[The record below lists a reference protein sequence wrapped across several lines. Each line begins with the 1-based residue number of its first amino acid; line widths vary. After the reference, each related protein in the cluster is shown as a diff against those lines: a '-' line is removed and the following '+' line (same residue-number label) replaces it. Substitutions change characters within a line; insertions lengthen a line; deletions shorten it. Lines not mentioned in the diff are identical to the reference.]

1 MELLTGRRCVDPS
14 LRRQFLMATKR
25 VSLSAF
31 AVAMLAGRPSL
42 AAEPAAGTSD
52 DIELLDTALVL
63 EHQAIAAY
71 QIGAESGLLQKPVL
85 DVALQFQGDHK
96 QHAELVSSTI
106 VKLGGKPIRMKK
118 ITEYG
123 VPVDKLKSQTDVLR
137 FAAEL
142 EHGAAVAYISTI
154 PVFSSRELAKAAASI
169 LGTET
174 IHWAVLRNVLGE
186 NPDASPFIT

>member
-1 MELLTGRRCVDPS
+1 MIEGAAPIPPRTT
-14 LRRQFLMATKR
+14 RRQLLVGTRGLTF
-25 VSLSAF
+25 SAF
-31 AVAMLAGRPSL
+31 AIAMLAGRPSL
-42 AAEPAAGTSD
+42 AAESTATSD

-85 DVALQFQGDHK
+85 DTALQFQSDHK
-96 QHAELVSSTI
+96 KHAELVSGAI
-106 VKLGGKPIRMKK
+106 AKIGGKPLPMRK

-123 VPVDKLKSQTDVLR
+123 VPADKLKTQADVLR

-142 EHGAAVAYISTI
+142 EHGAALAYISTI
-154 PVFSSRELAKAAASI
+154 PFFGDRELAKAAATI

-174 IHWAVLRNVLGE
+174 IHWAVLRNALGE
-186 NPDASPFIT
+186 NPDAAPFIG